1 MTEQLDSLPPR
12 LPLGFRIATTR
23 AGIAKGDRLDL
34 CLIVADE
41 ACSAS
46 CMFTKNRV
54 VASPVAL
61 SRSHIERSGGLVR
74 AILVNAGN
82 ANACTG
88 EEGDLAAQRE
98 ADLIAEALGC
108 PVEQVLV
115 FSTGVI
121 GQRFPIEKVE
131 AALPQL
137 LQGLETDQSPK
148 EQVLKAASAIMTTDT
163 KPKIAHRS
171 LGDEED
177 APILVGIAKG
187 SGMIHPDMA
196 TMLGFI
202 LSDAKPGLL
211 LHGLLQTSVQQSFH
225 RITVDGDTSTNDA
238 VLLWTSGK
246 AEEDEHILFLEGL
259 DEVCLS
265 LAKQIARDGEG
276 ATKFVEVRVDKA
288 LMPTHAIMVGKTIA
302 QSLLVKTAVH
312 GEDPNWGR
320 ILAAAGRAGAPLDT
334 RRLRV
339 GIGEVCL
346 YEEDHP
352 LPENEEAAQRH
363 LQGDEVLLWVEL
375 GTGEASASCW
385 TCDLSEDYIKIN
397 ADYRT

>member
-1 MTEQLDSLPPR
+1 
-12 LPLGFRIATTR
+12 
-23 AGIAKGDRLDL
+23 
-34 CLIVADE
+34 
-41 ACSAS
+41 
-46 CMFTKNRV
+46 
-54 VASPVAL
+54 
-61 SRSHIERSGGLVR
+61 LVR

-98 ADLIAEALGC
+98 ADLVAEALGC

-131 AALPQL
+131 AALPDL
-137 LQGLETDQSPK
+137 LQALDTEISPR
-148 EQVLKAASAIMTTDT
+148 ESILQAASAIMTTDT
-163 KPKIAHRS
+163 KPKIAFHS
-171 LGDEED
+171 LGEEEHS
-177 APILVGIAKG
+177 PILLGIAKG

-211 LHGLLQTSVQQSFH
+211 LQGLLQAAVQESFH

-238 VLLWTSGK
+238 VLLWSTGK
-246 AEEDEHILFLEGL
+246 AEEQENVLFLEGL

-265 LAKQIARDGEG
+265 LARQIARDGEG
-276 ATKFVEVRVDKA
+276 ATKLIEVRVEKA
-288 LMPTHAIMVGKTIA
+288 LMPTHALMVAKTIA
-302 QSLLVKTAVH
+302 QSLLVKTAIH

-334 RRLRV
+334 RKLRV

-352 LPENEEAAQRH
+352 LPENEVAAKKH
-363 LQGDEVLLWVEL
+363 LQGKEVLLWMEL
-375 GTGEASASCW
+375 GTGEISVSCW
-385 TCDLSEDYIKIN
+385 TCDLSENYIKIN

>member
-1 MTEQLDSLPPR
+1 MTEPLPSR
-12 LPLGFRIATTR
+12 LPLGFRMAAVD
-23 AGIAKGDRLDL
+23 AGIAAGDRLDL
-34 CLIVADE
+34 LLIVADE

-46 CMFTKNRV
+46 CVFTRNRV

-61 SRSHIERSGGLVR
+61 SRSHLERSGGQVR

-98 ADLIAEALGC
+98 ADLVAEALGC
-108 PVEQVLV
+108 PVEQVLI

-121 GQRFPIEKVE
+121 GSRFPIEKVE
-131 AALPQL
+131 AALPGL
-137 LQGLETDQSPK
+137 LLELDAERSPG
-148 EQVLKAASAIMTTDT
+148 ERVQRAAAAIMTTDT
-163 KPKIAHRS
+163 RPKIARHL
-171 LGDEED
+171 LGKDED
-177 APILVGIAKG
+177 GPQILGIAKG

-202 LSDAKPGLL
+202 LSDAQPSLL
-211 LHGLLQTSVQQSFH
+211 LQGLLQAAVQESFH

-238 VLLWTSGK
+238 VLLWVSGK
-246 AEEDEHILFLEGL
+246 AEEEEEVLFLEGL
-259 DEVCLS
+259 DEICLS

-276 ATKFVEVRVDKA
+276 ATKLIEVRASKA
-288 LMPTHAIMVGKTIA
+288 LMPTHALTVAKTIA

-334 RRLRV
+334 RKIRV

-352 LPENEEAAQRH
+352 LPENEEAAKRH
-363 LQGDEVLLWVEL
+363 LQGSEVLLWVEL
-375 GTGEASASCW
+375 GTGEVSASCW

-397 ADYRT
+397 AEYRT

>member
-1 MTEQLDSLPPR
+1 MTEPLPSR
-12 LPLGFRIATTR
+12 LPLGFRMAAVD
-23 AGIAKGDRLDL
+23 AGIAAGDRLDL
-34 CLIVADE
+34 LLIVADE

-46 CMFTKNRV
+46 CVFTRNRV

-61 SRSHIERSGGLVR
+61 SRSHLERSGGQVR

-98 ADLIAEALGC
+98 ADLVAEALGC
-108 PVEQVLV
+108 PVEQVLI

-121 GQRFPIEKVE
+121 GSRFPIEKVE
-131 AALPQL
+131 AALPGL
-137 LQGLETDQSPK
+137 LLELDAERSPG
-148 EQVLKAASAIMTTDT
+148 ERVQRAATAIMTTDT
-163 KPKIAHRS
+163 RPKIARHL
-171 LGDEED
+171 LGKDED
-177 APILVGIAKG
+177 GPQILGIAKG

-202 LSDAKPGLL
+202 LSDAQPSLL
-211 LHGLLQTSVQQSFH
+211 LQGLLQAAVQESFH

-238 VLLWTSGK
+238 VLLWVSGK
-246 AEEDEHILFLEGL
+246 AEEDEEVLFLEGL
-259 DEVCLS
+259 DETCLS

-276 ATKFVEVRVDKA
+276 ATKLIEVRVSKA
-288 LMPTHAIMVGKTIA
+288 LMPTHALTVAKTIA

-334 RRLRV
+334 RKIRV

-352 LPENEEAAQRH
+352 LPENEEAAKRH
-363 LQGDEVLLWVEL
+363 LQGSEVLLWVEL
-375 GTGEASASCW
+375 GTGEVSASCW

-397 ADYRT
+397 AEYRT